1 MVSQCANPSCSA
13 SFRYLHQGKLFRV
26 EVGPPQGEVVSHGRW
41 TLRRSEFFWLCE
53 NCAAEMTLEYHP
65 QHGILLKPLAPA
77 LRAAS

>member
-26 EVGPPQGEVVSHGRW
+26 EIGPPQGELASDGRW
-41 TLRRSEFFWLCE
+41 AFPRSEFFSLCE
-53 NCAAEMTLEYHP
+53 NCAAEMTLEYRP
-65 QHGILLKPLAPA
+65 QEGILLKPLTPA